1 MTMEARMT
9 DNNNSA
15 ADTQAVLSRMIKEL
29 ETAIRMAE
37 ASGLETLVARL
48 NAAKQKAEELAKSRY
63 V

>member
-1 MTMEARMT
+1 MT